1 MTGEASARRLRG
13 MKRSVRRE
21 KVQPRK
27 APAGAAKRREM
38 KTGSN
43 SCIKPFPDLMAGKK
57 LLYVHGFGSSG
68 RSGTVARLREVF
80 PEATVV
86 APDLPVEPGEAMAL
100 LRETCRKER
109 PHLIVGTSMGGMFAE
124 MLHGYDRILVNP
136 AFEMAGTM
144 RAHGMTGRQPFL
156 NPRQDGV
163 REFVVTERLVKA
175 YEEMTGQCF
184 ARVTPGER
192 ERVWGLFGDEDALV
206 DTIGIFRAHYPKAI
220 RFHGG
225 HRMDDRSFMHAAV
238 PVIRWI
244 DDRQEKRERPVVH
257 VDLEALRD
265 GCGKPR
271 PSALETVRALLERC
285 QLFFTV
291 PAGPGGKASGEDLAW
306 LEQYVNVPAWGH
318 TVLANERP
326 LLPGGFRIG
335 CADAPDGMAT
345 QIRVGRDT
353 FKTWDDVAGYF
364 GRLEG
369 GKDGAFHCNSHGV

>member
-1 MTGEASARRLRG
+1 
-13 MKRSVRRE
+13 
-21 KVQPRK
+21 
-27 APAGAAKRREM
+27 
-38 KTGSN
+38 
-43 SCIKPFPDLMAGKK
+43 MAGKK
-57 LLYVHGFGSSG
+57 NLYVHGFGSSG
-68 RSGTVARLREVF
+68 QSGTVARLRDVF

-86 APDLPVEPGEAMAL
+86 APDLPVEPVEAMEL

-163 REFVVTERLVKA
+163 REFVVTERLVEA

-225 HRMDDRSFMHAAV
+225 HRMDDRSFMDAVV

-306 LEQYVNVPAWGH
+306 LAQYVNVPAWGH
-318 TVLANERP
+318 TVPANWRT

-335 CADAPDGMAT
+335 CADNLEGMTT
-345 QIRVGRDT
+345 QIKLGSDA

-364 GRLEG
+364 GRLG
-369 GKDGAFHCNSHGV
+369 GDNPEKSFDADALGMVGRNP

>member
-1 MTGEASARRLRG
+1 MRG

-38 KTGSN
+38 KTGSS
-43 SCIKPFPDLMAGKK
+43 SCIKPFPDLMAGKTI
-57 LLYVHGFGSSG
+57 LYVHGFGSSG
-68 RSGTVARLREVF
+68 QSGTVARLREVF

-86 APDLPVEPGEAMAL
+86 APDLPVEPGEAMVL

-109 PHLIVGTSMGGMFAE
+109 PHLVVGTSMGGMFAE
-124 MLHGYDRILVNP
+124 MLHGCDRILVNP

-163 REFVVTERLVKA
+163 REFVVTDRLVKA

-184 ARVTPGER
+184 ARVTHGER

-225 HRMDDRSFMHAAV
+225 HRMDDRSFMDAV
-238 PVIRWI
+238 VTVIRWI

-257 VDLEALRD
+257 VDLDALRD

-271 PSALETVRALLERC
+271 SAALETVRALLERC
-285 QLFFTV
+285 HLFFTV

-335 CADAPDGMAT
+335 CDDAPDGMAT
-345 QIRVGRDT
+345 QIKLGSDA

-364 GRLEG
+364 GRLG
-369 GKDGAFHCNSHGV
+369 CDNKDGKGAFHFNSHGI

>member
-1 MTGEASARRLRG
+1 
-13 MKRSVRRE
+13 
-21 KVQPRK
+21 
-27 APAGAAKRREM
+27 M

-57 LLYVHGFGSSG
+57 ILYVHGFGSSG
-68 RSGTVARLREVF
+68 RSGTVARIRNVF

-156 NPRQDGV
+156 NPRQDV
-163 REFVVTERLVKA
+163 VQEFVVTERLVKA
-175 YEEMTGQCF
+175 YEEVTGQCF
-184 ARVTPGER
+184 ARVTPRER
-192 ERVWGLFGDEDALV
+192 ERVWGLFGDGDALV
-206 DTIGIFRAHYPKAI
+206 DTIGIFKAHYPKAI

-225 HRMDDRSFMHAAV
+225 HRMDDRSFMHAVV

-244 DDRQEKRERPVVH
+244 DDRQERRERPSIH
-257 VDLEALRD
+257 IDIEALRD

-271 PSALETVRALLERC
+271 RLALETVRTLLERYR
-285 QLFFTV
+285 LFFTI
-291 PAGPGGKASGEDLAW
+291 PAETEPEACKEALAW

-318 TVLANERP
+318 TVFANRRT
-326 LLPGGFRIG
+326 LLRGDYMISH
-335 CADAPDGMAT
+335 DGDPESMAT
-345 QIRVGRDT
+345 QIRLGSDT
-353 FKTWDDVAGYF
+353 FKTWDDVAGF
-364 GRLEG
+364 FERLG
-369 GKDGAFHCNSHGV
+369 GQ